1 MRLYNKRLSRITFF
15 SNLARVTQQELC
27 LSISQGFKDDYNR
40 NVPEEK
46 IIEVFIECE
55 IQVSLSANNVELVRN
70 DDLLNAI
77 SILLKS

>member
-1 MRLYNKRLSRITFF
+1 M
-15 SNLARVTQQELC
+15 
-27 LSISQGFKDDYNR
+27 SISQGFKDDYNR
-40 NVPEEK
+40 NVPEKK
-46 IIEVFIECE
+46 IIEVFIACE